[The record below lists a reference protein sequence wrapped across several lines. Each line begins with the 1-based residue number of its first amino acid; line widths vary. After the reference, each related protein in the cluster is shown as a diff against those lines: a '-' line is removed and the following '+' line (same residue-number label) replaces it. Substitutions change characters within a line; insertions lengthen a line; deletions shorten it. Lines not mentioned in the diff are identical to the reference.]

1 MSKLNIIWLSC
12 KQATFLMSK
21 KEEGKI
27 SLKERI
33 QLRLHLSLCDFCTR
47 FKQQTGFF
55 TKKAFHIHEHLDTPM
70 SDQKKEEIK
79 ALMKD

>member
-12 KQATFLMSK
+12 ERATFLMSK

-27 SLKERI
+27 SLKERL

-47 FKQQTGFF
+47 FQKQTSFF
-55 TKKAFHIHEHLDTPM
+55 TKNAPHVHEHVDVKL
-70 SDQKKEEIK
+70 SDEKKAEIK
-79 ALMKD
+79 QQLK